1 MDLPE
6 IEFEQAHRLLPFIR
20 QKYPKASVG
29 VYYRPGYGNYIR
41 VDMPVDP
48 PNGAH
53 LPLLIDGVKME
64 YKGPTKK
71 IAYVLTEDEV
81 PFRPSLQCVS

>member
-6 IEFEQAHRLLPFIR
+6 LEFEQAHRLLPVVR
-20 QKYPKASVG
+20 QKFPKATVG
-29 VYYRPGYGNYIR
+29 VYFRPGYGNYIR
-41 VDMPVDP
+41 VDTPVDP
-48 PNGAH
+48 PKSAK

-71 IAYVLTEDEV
+71 IGYILREDEI
-81 PFRPSLQCVS
+81 PFKVSPNP